1 MAFIE
6 ATLHS
11 FCMAH
16 GDNAP
21 HHTASGGARACSQ
34 TARGQPPWSGPSAYR
49 LWRCARLLTD
59 CALGETPLT
68 PIPGFPHTPSPIIFA
83 CSLGITPRFGASSPP
98 ATRPHLP
105 SPPARAVC
113 PLALVD
119 GSCICPWPRLAL
131 ALVAASTTVSL
142 SGALTLHCRSACY
155 RLHRPATPLTPVSA
169 SRPRAGTKTAINGR
183 FCITHFYEMYKKR

>member
-6 ATLHS
+6 ATLHT
-11 FCMAH
+11 FCMEH

-21 HHTASGGARACSQ
+21 NNTASGRARACSQ
-34 TARGQPPWSGPSAYR
+34 TARGQPPWSGCGAYG
-49 LWRCARLLTD
+49 LWPCARLLTD

-68 PIPGFPHTPSPIIFA
+68 PIPGFPQTPSPIIFA
-83 CSLGITPRFGASSPP
+83 CPLGITRRYGASAPP

-105 SPPARAVC
+105 TPPARAVC
-113 PLALVD
+113 PLASRAD
-119 GSCICPWPRLAL
+119 FCICPWPRLAL
-131 ALVAASTTVSL
+131 ALVAASTTVS
-142 SGALTLHCRSACY
+142 STGALTLRCHSACY